1 MKNVLF
7 DLDGTIADTKRN
19 KGEILKECS
28 DLLGLPPIDRNEYL
42 VAHAK
47 VLRKGRVDTRY
58 EIFRRILEDKG
69 VKDPDEK
76 AEDLEREYRSKTLKE
91 LRVLDDAYSVL
102 NELSG
107 GFLCLITNG
116 PRITQREK
124 VENLNLDN
132 YFDAIVISGEVGV
145 CKPDPKIFWHILDPA
160 ERDGTVLVG
169 DSRLND
175 VKGAQNAGISSI
187 LVKGRSTEDFG
198 PKATWEVERLQEI
211 LGIIA
216 I

>member
-7 DLDGTIADTKRN
+7 DLDGTIADTERN
-19 KGEILKECS
+19 KGKILKECS
-28 DLLGLPPIDRNEYL
+28 DLLGLPPIHRNEYL
-42 VAHAK
+42 MAHTK

-58 EIFRRILEDKG
+58 GIFRRILEDKG

-102 NELSG
+102 NELSD
-107 GFLCLITNG
+107 GFICLITNG
-116 PRITQREK
+116 PRIIQREK
-124 VENLNLDN
+124 VENLNLNN

-145 CKPDPKIFWHILDPA
+145 CKPNPKIFWHVLDPT
-160 ERDGTVLVG
+160 EKDETVLVG

-175 VKGAQNAGISSI
+175 VKGAQNAGIGSI

-211 LGIIA
+211 LEIIE